1 MNRDLKI
8 RSMSPV
14 DLVDVMKIEEISF
27 PVPWSLRTFQ
37 TELTHNPLAYY
48 LVALK
53 EESLMAYLGS
63 WIFLTDAHLT
73 TLAVHPTSRRSG
85 LARHLLGYLFREM
98 LSQGVRRISL
108 EVRGSNVKALMLYR
122 SLGFVQV
129 GKRSKYYYDNQED
142 ALILCLELK

>member
-8 RSMSPV
+8 RFMRPV
-14 DLVDVMKIEEISF
+14 DLVDVMKIEEFSF
-27 PVPWSLRTFQ
+27 PAPWSLRTFQ
-37 TELTHNPLAYY
+37 TELTNNPLAYY

-73 TLAVHPTSRRSG
+73 TLAVHPTSRRRG
-85 LARHLLGYLFREM
+85 LARHLLRYLFREM
-98 LSQGVRRISL
+98 LTQGVRRLSL

-129 GKRSKYYYDNQED
+129 GRRPKYYHDNQED